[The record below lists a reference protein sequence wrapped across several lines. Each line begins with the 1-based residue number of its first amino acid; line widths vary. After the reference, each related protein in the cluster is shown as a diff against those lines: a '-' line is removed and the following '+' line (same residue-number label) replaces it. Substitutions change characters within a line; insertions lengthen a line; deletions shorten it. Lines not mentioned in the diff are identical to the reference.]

1 MADLIKKTGSLLLHH
16 EINDIIAK
24 VSLLIKEIH
33 EFEALKLNHDLTLFV
48 LNNVTNMVKHHKVID
63 IEAVSIQ
70 ILTRVFSLNE
80 SEVASLKQQ
89 IDYLQ
94 ASGAVKKI
102 SSYEVL
108 LSKLK
113 KKFSK

>member
-1 MADLIKKTGSLLLHH
+1 
-16 EINDIIAK
+16 
-24 VSLLIKEIH
+24 
-33 EFEALKLNHDLTLFV
+33 
-48 LNNVTNMVKHHKVID
+48 MVKHHKVID
-63 IEAVSIQ
+63 IEAVAIQ

-80 SEVASLKQQ
+80 SEVAALKQQ

-102 SSYEVL
+102 STYEL
-108 LSKLK
+108 MFSKLK

>member
-24 VSLLIKEIH
+24 VSLLIKEVH
-33 EFEALKLNHDLTLFV
+33 EFESLRLNHDLTLFV
-48 LNNVTNMVKHHKVID
+48 LNNVTNMVKHHKVIG
-63 IEAVSIQ
+63 IEAVAIQ

-80 SEVASLKQQ
+80 SEVAALKQQ

-102 SSYEVL
+102 STYEL
-108 LSKLK
+108 MFSKLK